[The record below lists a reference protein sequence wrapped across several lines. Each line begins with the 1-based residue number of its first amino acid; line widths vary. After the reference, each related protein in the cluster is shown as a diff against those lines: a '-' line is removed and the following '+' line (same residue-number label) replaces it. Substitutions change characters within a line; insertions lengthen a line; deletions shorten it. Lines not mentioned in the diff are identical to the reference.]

1 MAIKTYDSSGNGI
14 GSTPQDSVFFPCRL
28 QTSTSRGWFV
38 VQVLRPTPLFKA
50 KSATNEPNQELWSSY
65 WKQALSSKVSDTH
78 HLNLEILPHFISL
91 IAARSTRIL
100 LERRITHILSVCDEP
115 IPAEVPQSGISH
127 KRISIEDVEYADLLI
142 HLPIACQFIHQAL
155 TSGGI
160 VLVHS
165 VSGISRGAAVV
176 VAYGKQLWLCWY
188 TC

>member
-1 MAIKTYDSSGNGI
+1 
-14 GSTPQDSVFFPCRL
+14 
-28 QTSTSRGWFV
+28 
-38 VQVLRPTPLFKA
+38 
-50 KSATNEPNQELWSSY
+50 
-65 WKQALSSKVSDTH
+65 
-78 HLNLEILPHFISL
+78 
-91 IAARSTRIL
+91 
-100 LERRITHILSVCDEP
+100 VCDEP

-176 VAYGKQLWLCWY
+176 VAYGKQLRQC
-188 TC
+188 

>member
-1 MAIKTYDSSGNGI
+1 M
-14 GSTPQDSVFFPCRL
+14 
-28 QTSTSRGWFV
+28 
-38 VQVLRPTPLFKA
+38 
-50 KSATNEPNQELWSSY
+50 
-65 WKQALSSKVSDTH
+65 
-78 HLNLEILPHFISL
+78 NLEILPHFISL

-176 VAYGKQLWLCWY
+176 VAYGKQLPRC
-188 TC
+188 